1 MFMDI
6 ETAIAVGMLVLVI
19 AVLVELV
26 AQCRK

>member
-26 AQCRK
+26 AQCR